1 MAKLTDMEIRSWIK
15 SGVRF
20 EGRSAGVGLYV
31 RFRVNDK
38 VPTWRFRYRF
48 NGKQRVMGLGSYSKL
63 SLSQAREESKRL
75 AARVALGHDVAGE
88 KQERIRHAEAKIEA
102 EKHAYTVSQ
111 LADEYFER
119 MIAGRWKHPNI
130 VRARIEKNIKPAI
143 GMLKVEDVRPRHIDD
158 ILKSVMRRGAPSI
171 ANDVLRWLKRMFN
184 YAVKRHALE
193 QNPAAAFDPGDAGGK
208 EKSRDRWLS
217 SYELAGLFA
226 AMRHVPSFSVE
237 NGLTIKLL
245 LLLAVRKGEL
255 ISAKWSEFDLD
266 KGVWHLSDE
275 RTKTGSGIDI
285 PLPSVAVE
293 CLRDLERLAGGSK
306 WVLPARKMQNR
317 MIPHIADSTLS
328 VALGK
333 IQHGL
338 EPFTIHDLR
347 RTARTHLEAL
357 GVAPHIAERCLNHK
371 IRGIEGV
378 YNRHDYFEERKAA
391 LDTWAAFLLQ
401 LEQGNADKVVPLRRS
416 SASKE
421 KN

>member
-15 SGVRF
+15 AGERF
-20 EGRSAGVGLYV
+20 EGRSAGGGLYL
-31 RFRVNDK
+31 RFRANDK
-38 VPTWRFRYRF
+38 IPAWRFRYRF
-48 NGKQRVMGLGSYSKL
+48 NGKARVMGLGSYAEL
-63 SLSQAREESKRL
+63 SLSRARDESKKL

-88 KQERIRHAEAKIEA
+88 KQERIRDADAKIEA
-102 EKHAYTVSQ
+102 EKNAYTVAQ

-130 VRARIEKNIKPAI
+130 VRARIEKDIKPAI
-143 GMLKVEDVRPRHIDD
+143 GTLKVEDVRPRDIDE
-158 ILKSVMRRGAPSI
+158 ILKTVMKRGAPSI

-184 YAVKRHALE
+184 YAVKRHAIE

-208 EKSRDRWLS
+208 EKSRERWLS
-217 SYELAGLFA
+217 SDELAGFFA
-226 AMRHVPSFSVE
+226 AMRQAPGFSVE

-255 ISAKWSEFDLD
+255 ISARWSEFDLD
-266 KGVWHLSDE
+266 KGVWYLSGE
-275 RTKTGSGIDI
+275 RTKSGSAIDI
-285 PLPSVAVE
+285 PLPSVAVKW
-293 CLRDLERLAGGSK
+293 LRELERLAGGSK
-306 WVLPARKMQNR
+306 WVLPARKMQDR

-328 VALGK
+328 VALAK
-333 IQHGL
+333 IKHGL

-357 GVAPHIAERCLNHK
+357 GVAPHVAERCLNHK

-391 LDTWAAFLLQ
+391 LNTWATFLVQ
-401 LEQGNADKVVPLRRS
+401 LEQSGADNVVPLRR
-416 SASKE
+416 ARAGKSK
-421 KN
+421 N